1 MDILPLTDNTLLPL
15 FGKRDKIIPIFNKW
29 PLYELDIFDKKGFW
43 LNFKKKLNDLDER
56 KLLFPPTLEEIED
69 FYYINSDIEFE
80 LNYSDDLAKRNFLFK
95 VNDKIYSYVIGRKSK
110 RSKKLFY
117 TRFFFDLKEFFNY

>member
-1 MDILPLTDNTLLPL
+1 MDILPLIDNMLLKL
-15 FGKRDKIIPIFNKW
+15 SGKKDKIIPIFIKW
-29 PLYELDIFDKKGFW
+29 PLYELDIYDQKGLW
-43 LNFKKKLNDLDER
+43 LNFKRKLNELDQR
-56 KLLFPPTLEEIED
+56 KLLSSPTLEEIEN
-69 FYYINSDIEFE
+69 FYYINADIEFE

-95 VNDKIYSYVIGRKSK
+95 VNDKIYSYVIGKKNK